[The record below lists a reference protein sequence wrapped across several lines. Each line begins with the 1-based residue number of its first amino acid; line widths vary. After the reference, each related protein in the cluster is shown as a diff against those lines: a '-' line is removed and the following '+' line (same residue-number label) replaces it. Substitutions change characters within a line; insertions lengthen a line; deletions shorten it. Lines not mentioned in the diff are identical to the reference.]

1 MKTEKRMGPFDIEMR
16 RSISEAR
23 VESLRHAMQA
33 AKPRQERSPRKRP
46 VRSFVGRGLISLGE
60 RLEPAIHH

>member
-1 MKTEKRMGPFDIEMR
+1 MGPFDIEMR
-16 RSISEAR
+16 RSITEAR
-23 VESLRHAMQA
+23 VESLRHAMLA
-33 AKPRQERSPRKRP
+33 SKPRQERAPRKRP

>member
-1 MKTEKRMGPFDIEMR
+1 MKTEQRMGPFDIEMR

-23 VESLRHAMQA
+23 VDSLRRAMQA
-33 AKPRQERSPRKRP
+33 SKPRQERPPRKRP

-60 RLEPAIHH
+60 RLEPIHH